1 MDRYREIGGGEKRGV
16 RQTPQ
21 APPQA
26 PPLSYPRTS
35 KLVISHFS
43 GKPGGSQPL
52 TLLTR
57 PTLTLVDVSRKKKWL
72 RTRFSGRAVVPY
84 TEKGTKRLHILVPPG
99 ELTGVRSGY
108 LDRRQSILARG
119 RLQSWVASISFPSKD
134 PCSLPPRSSPFTA
147 SRLIH
152 SWSRRQYLPGGS

>member
-26 PPLSYPRTS
+26 PPSYPRTS
-35 KLVISHFS
+35 RLVISHFS

-57 PTLTLVDVSRKKKWL
+57 PTLTPANVSRKKK
-72 RTRFSGRAVVPY
+72 SG
-84 TEKGTKRLHILVPPG
+84 
-99 ELTGVRSGY
+99 
-108 LDRRQSILARG
+108 
-119 RLQSWVASISFPSKD
+119 
-134 PCSLPPRSSPFTA
+134 
-147 SRLIH
+147 
-152 SWSRRQYLPGGS
+152 

>member
-1 MDRYREIGGGEKRGV
+1 MINVGQRVGEKSEESVKPLRL
-16 RQTPQ
+16 
-21 APPQA
+21 

-72 RTRFSGRAVVPY
+72 SEDKVFR
-84 TEKGTKRLHILVPPG
+84 KGCKHEDRKTSAG
-99 ELTGVRSGY
+99 QGY
-108 LDRRQSILARG
+108 LSHSHE
-119 RLQSWVASISFPSKD
+119 RLTLISF
-134 PCSLPPRSSPFTA
+134 
-147 SRLIH
+147 
-152 SWSRRQYLPGGS
+152 